1 MLSNRLKEH
10 RLGHHLSQAEL
21 ASRAGIS
28 RTAVSAIEGCR
39 LVPSVAAALA
49 LANALACTVEGIF
62 GPEKPANPEEPS
74 WAFAPPPA
82 PCRYW
87 LVRVGNRMLRFPTE
101 ASEAGLLE
109 HDGLFANETFQHRSR
124 VAPSETLVM
133 ACCDPAAGLMVRHLA
148 QITGIRLLVLTR
160 SSRDA
165 LRLLGQG
172 LVHVAGIHLATVDS
186 SHGNAQAVRAELGSG
201 YSLLR
206 LAHWQEG
213 LALAPHLGLRSI
225 RAALQAKLRWVGREP
240 GSGARQCLDEL
251 LGRRPTPRRLAPN
264 HRLVAESI
272 RCGWADAGVCLRLV
286 GEEAGLRFFTV
297 REEIFDLCFRTDGA
311 ADPRIEALCITV
323 QSPTFRRLL
332 ADLPGYDTSATGELE
347 KVN

>member
-1 MLSNRLKEH
+1 MPSNRLKEH

-21 ASRAGIS
+21 ASKAGIS
-28 RTAVSAIEGCR
+28 RTAVTAIEGRR

-49 LANALACTVEGIF
+49 LAKCLDCTVEDIF
-62 GPEKPANPEEPS
+62 GSARATNPEEPS
-74 WAFAPPPA
+74 WAIAPPSV

-87 LVRVGNRMLRFPTE
+87 LVRVGNRLLRFPTE
-101 ASEAGLLE
+101 VSEAGLLE
-109 HDGLFANETFQHRSR
+109 HDGLFANETFQNRNR
-124 VAPSETLVM
+124 VPPLETLVM
-133 ACCDPAAGLMVRHLA
+133 ACCDPAAGLLVRQLA
-148 QITGIRLLVLTR
+148 QTAGIRLLVFTR
-160 SSRDA
+160 SSQES

-172 LVHVAGIHLATVDS
+172 LIHIAGIHLATVDS
-186 SHGNAQAVRAELGSG
+186 PHGNAPAVRAELGSG

-225 RAALQAKLRWVGREP
+225 RAAMQAKLRWVGREP
-240 GSGARQCLDEL
+240 GSGARQCLDKL
-251 LGRRPTPRRLAPN
+251 LGRRPAPRRLAPN

-272 RCGWADAGVCLRLV
+272 RCGWGDAGVCLRLV

-297 REEIFDLCFRTDGA
+297 QEEVFDLCFRTDQA
-311 ADPRIEALCITV
+311 DDPRLEALRTTI

-347 KVN
+347 KLN